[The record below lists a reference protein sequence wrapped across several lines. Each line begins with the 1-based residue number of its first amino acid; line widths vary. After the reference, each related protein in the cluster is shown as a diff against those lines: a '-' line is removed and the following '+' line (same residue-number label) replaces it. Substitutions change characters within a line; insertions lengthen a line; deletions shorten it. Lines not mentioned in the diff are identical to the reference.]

1 MFKVQRRST
10 GVRRVSRESD
20 LAGITWFGVE
30 TWYLVYMEEAFAG
43 ECVYSCCILIIIRR
57 FISFNLICT
66 STQLN
71 NKKN

>member
-30 TWYLVYMEEAFAG
+30 TWYLVYMEEASAG
-43 ECVYSCCILIIIRR
+43 ECVYSCCILIRIR
-57 FISFNLICT
+57 
-66 STQLN
+66 
-71 NKKN
+71 